1 MDEAIINFP
10 AQFAYEPEI
19 ENEAKLK
26 ACDSFILAGM
36 GGSHLAAG
44 ILKTVLADLD
54 LSIHRDYGLPEINK
68 KKQKHELLIA
78 ASYSGNTEEVV
89 DFMEKAIENKLN
101 IAAVATGGK
110 LLDIAEQN
118 EIPFIKLP
126 DTGIQP
132 RSALGYATKA
142 IAKLINNGEL
152 MDKFRQLKEKIDVK
166 KNQEEGK
173 KLAANLIGKIP
184 VIYSSLKNE
193 SVSYNWKIKFNET
206 GKIPAFYNVFPELNH
221 NEMIGFD
228 WNEKSKDLSAKFH
241 FIFLKDSG
249 DHPRIARRMDVCE
262 KLFESKGFPVTAI
275 TMFGEEILDKIF
287 NSLVLADWT
296 AYYIALQNGADPEQV
311 PMVEEFK
318 KML

>member
-1 MDEAIINFP
+1 M
-10 AQFAYEPEI
+10 
-19 ENEAKLK
+19 
-26 ACDSFILAGM
+26 
-36 GGSHLAAG
+36 
-44 ILKTVLADLD
+44 
-54 LSIHRDYGLPEINK
+54 
-68 KKQKHELLIA
+68 
-78 ASYSGNTEEVV
+78 
-89 DFMEKAIENKLN
+89 
-101 IAAVATGGK
+101 
-110 LLDIAEQN
+110 
-118 EIPFIKLP
+118 P

-173 KLAANLIGKIP
+173 KLAVNLIGKIP